1 MLLADFSG
9 RLQPLPRPR
18 RWHSD
23 INHDKIR
30 RGVADQREQLDGIA
44 SLSHDL
50 EAGAFEQARQPLAEQ
65 QLVFSQ
71 HYAHWSVALTSRGPG
86 LGPNEPADQSIV
98 MVSIIG

>member
-9 RLQPLPRPR
+9 RLQPLPGPR

-50 EAGAFEQARQPLAEQ
+50 EAGAFEQARHPLAEQ

-71 HYAHWSVALTSRGPG
+71 HYAHCRSLSPPVA
-86 LGPNEPADQSIV
+86 PA
-98 MVSIIG
+98 